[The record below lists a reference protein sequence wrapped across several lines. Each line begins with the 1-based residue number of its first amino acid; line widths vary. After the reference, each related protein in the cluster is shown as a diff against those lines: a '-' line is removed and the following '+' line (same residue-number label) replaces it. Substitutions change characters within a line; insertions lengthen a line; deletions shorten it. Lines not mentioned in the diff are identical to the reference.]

1 MVAILT
7 TVILLASPSLVLISR
22 GYCQLLQA
30 DGTARRHVGWQLI
43 LQLVAAVLLIG
54 VLAIAIVGL
63 SVRSH
68 VGQEC
73 SWCDGF
79 ACPRIKWWDCQPAST
94 ISTGTSPVAEIS
106 SPVSESTP
114 ASSSNSNDTTLVT
127 YG

>member
-7 TVILLASPSLVLISR
+7 TVMLLASPSLVLISR
-22 GYCQLLQA
+22 GLCQLLQA